1 MDLRRG
7 GKAAIERML
16 EAYGV
21 STKQALCEH
30 LGISSS
36 TLANRYLRD
45 TFPAD
50 YVIQCC
56 LETGVSLRWL
66 VFGDGDK
73 HLEFQNK
80 TVSIPAYRI
89 IDGEVVSDGLLEID
103 KRIIPENILHPKAY
117 FDSEITYITHDSSGN
132 LIDGEWVINL
142 NGQYSIRKIF
152 QLPNRKI
159 KISNDYIDFETDIS
173 DITLVSKI
181 LLTIR

>member
-1 MDLRRG
+1 
-7 GKAAIERML
+7 ML

-36 TLANRYLRD
+36 ALANRYLRD

-66 VFGDGDK
+66 AFREGDK
-73 HLEFQNK
+73 PLEFQNK

-89 IDGEVVSDGLLEID
+89 IDGEVVSDGLLVID
-103 KRIIPENILHPKAY
+103 KRIIPENILHPKTY
-117 FDSEITYITHDSSGN
+117 GDSEITYITHNSSEN
-132 LIDGEWVINL
+132 LIDGEWVISL

-152 QLPNRKI
+152 QPPQQENKNI
-159 KISNDYIDFETDIS
+159 
-173 DITLVSKI
+173 
-181 LLTIR
+181 